1 MLELRTLGGLHARD
15 SQGRELRAMLAAPK
29 QAALLTYL
37 AIATPRGFHR
47 RDTLVAL
54 LWPEL
59 DQEHAR
65 GALRQALRA
74 SRRSVADGILLG
86 AGDEE
91 IGLDWDRIWCDAVAF
106 EAMLD
111 DGRVQEALE
120 LYRGDLL
127 EGFHLSGCPEFE
139 RWLDSERRR
148 LKERAAEAT
157 WSLAEGPMPTRTGLY
172 ASNRTRPSRSLTSSP
187 S

>member
-91 IGLDWDRIWCDAVAF
+91 IGLDWDRVWCDAVAF

-127 EGFHLSGCPEFE
+127 EGFHLSGCPEFRTLAGQRAQAAE
-139 RWLDSERRR
+139 RAGSRRDVVPRRR
-148 LKERAAEAT
+148 SGGGRADGQSGALGSAGRGT
-157 WSLAEGPMPTRTGLY
+157 V
-172 ASNRTRPSRSLTSSP
+172 SR
-187 S
+187 